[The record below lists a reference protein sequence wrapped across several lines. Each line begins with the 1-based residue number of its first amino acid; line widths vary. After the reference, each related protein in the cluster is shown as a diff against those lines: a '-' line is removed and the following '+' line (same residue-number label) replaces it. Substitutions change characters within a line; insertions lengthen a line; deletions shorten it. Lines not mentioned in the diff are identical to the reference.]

1 MEKQTALDFLLTELD
16 IAKLIS
22 RERLTMAAEVVR
34 QAKEMEKQQI
44 MDAFDEC
51 GNYQDNYSDSEH
63 YYRSTFNR
71 EEKQR

>member
-1 MEKQTALDFLLTELD
+1 
-16 IAKLIS
+16 
-22 RERLTMAAEVVR
+22 MAAEVVR

-71 EEKQR
+71 EEK